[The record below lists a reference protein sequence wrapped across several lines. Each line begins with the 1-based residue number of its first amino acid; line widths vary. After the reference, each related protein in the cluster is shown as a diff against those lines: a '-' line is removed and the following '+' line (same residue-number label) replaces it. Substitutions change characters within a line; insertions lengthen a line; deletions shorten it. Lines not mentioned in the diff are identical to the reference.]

1 MSYSGLLELF
11 TGRIEAQKCV
21 NYVLS
26 LKSPQKVR
34 KFLIS
39 RHEILFPKG
48 DKKKDEKWDSYPK
61 IKGILQI
68 KPVTS
73 KDLSDG
79 EFMTKM
85 ANKLSFDISRFTEFL
100 SGYNEVDEDIKPIMF
115 HYALIYI
122 FDFFSRTWLRY
133 GQNRGHGIAINSH
146 IKRSAVADTEVKI
159 QLNGVFPRA
168 VDAFY
173 FLDQSSLFSRDDR
186 SGIFYQ
192 RNIAG
197 ETIPSKKI
205 QKLKYSD
212 EPKVSISRLVEIYDD
227 LDRVVGS
234 VKLSNQILVGYAIIF
249 ALSSMCRYRP
259 EQWFRIQEDRD
270 LKSKLEILQSD
281 YLHKWIPEIL
291 LQLELERDV
300 LGPDFKSL
308 SLERRFGFRA

>member
-1 MSYSGLLELF
+1 MSYSSLLELF
-11 TGRIEAQKCV
+11 TGRLGAQKCV
-21 NYVLS
+21 KYVLS
-26 LKSPQKVR
+26 LKSPQKVK

-39 RHEILFPKG
+39 RHEIIFPKG
-48 DKKKDEKWDSYPK
+48 DKEKNEKWDSYPK
-61 IKGILQI
+61 IERILQI
-68 KPVTS
+68 KPVSS

-100 SGYNEVDEDIKPIMF
+100 SGYNKVDEDIKPIMF

-122 FDFFSRTWLRY
+122 FDFFSRTWLKY

-146 IKRSAVADTEVKI
+146 IRRSAVVDTEVKI

-173 FLDQSSLFSRDDR
+173 FLDQSSLFSRDDK
-186 SGIFYQ
+186 SGISYQ
-192 RNIAG
+192 LNIDG
-197 ETIPSKKI
+197 KTVSKEI

-212 EPKVSISRLVEIYDD
+212 EPKVSMSRLVEIYDD

-249 ALSSMCRYRP
+249 ALSSICRYRP
-259 EQWFRIQEDRD
+259 EQWSKIQEDRD

-281 YLHKWIPEIL
+281 YLHEWIPEIL

-300 LGPDFKSL
+300 LGPNFKGS